1 MKPCRLHL
9 SSRREIALIWS
20 KIHLFIH
27 DSPLFSCSQDAGDR
41 YISAKTSTG
50 ACRAGSTHAL
60 LTGGQAKSLRQ
71 GVTTGQGLAYLGH
84 RYLGRRY
91 LGQERS
97 GTGREQGLGSHMR
110 LSQENGREL
119 LLRSLSSPQL
129 EGNGYCL
136 KVLNIT
142 LNQQLA
148 GAVTSP
154 GSAAHLI

>member
-1 MKPCRLHL
+1 MQEIHIHQNFDRCLQGRQHPCLADGRA
-9 SSRREIALIWS
+9 SQVPREE
-20 KIHLFIH
+20 
-27 DSPLFSCSQDAGDR
+27 
-41 YISAKTSTG
+41 
-50 ACRAGSTHAL
+50 
-60 LTGGQAKSLRQ
+60 
-71 GVTTGQGLAYLGH
+71 VTTVQGLAYLGH

-91 LGQERS
+91 SGQERP
-97 GTGREQGLGSHMR
+97 GREQGLGSHMR
-110 LSQENGREL
+110 LSQENSREL

-154 GSAAHLI
+154 GSGAHLI